1 MSQETDIQSRIAQT
15 IELLRKKLGVRD
27 KTLAASVRRAKRRL
41 PRRIYKQA
49 QVLAKAE
56 PMVEHPKL
64 RLVLDTPALEK
75 AAEDVQR
82 HLNGINLADRRWGW
96 VLSVLGSLALGLLVL
111 SAAAVA
117 VLRWRGF
124 I

>member
-96 VLSVLGSLALGLLVL
+96 VLGVLGSLALGLLVL
-111 SAAAVA
+111 SAATVA